1 MDKCIEC
8 YELTFSE
15 GKTESDASFR
25 RFCPLHCSIIDDNVK
40 QMLDEEILSQLSTI
54 GQNLALEH
62 FFWKKKWI
70 NMLQFRNHD
79 KINTNNLKPGF
90 LQRKHMK
97 MQCNAIAEGNN
108 S

>member
-15 GKTESDASFR
+15 GKAESDASFR

-54 GQNLALEH
+54 GQNLALEG
-62 FFWKKKWI
+62 FIWKKSGSI
-70 NMLQFRNHD
+70 CC
-79 KINTNNLKPGF
+79 NLETMSKSI
-90 LQRKHMK
+90 Q
-97 MQCNAIAEGNN
+97 II
-108 S
+108 